1 MEWLF
6 RNTGKRQK
14 VGISKRIA
22 RNLLAVRVALLVPRS
37 YIHLHRKRNMA
48 KSNVRD
54 KLVAAGLELFHTKGY
69 NACGVSDIT
78 DAAGVPKGSFYNH
91 FKSKE
96 LLALAVLDLYKSLL
110 ELDALKDR
118 SKLPVPR
125 LRSLFKRYMTFH
137 VKWRFA
143 RGCLLGNFGAEL
155 SSQSPLVRKALK
167 HIFDR
172 WRDAV
177 ASVLQEAKERGDIA
191 KHHDPQET
199 ARFLYNAWQGAVI
212 NSKVTRSQAPFDNF
226 FAVIFD
232 SVMKR

>member
-1 MEWLF
+1 
-6 RNTGKRQK
+6 
-14 VGISKRIA
+14 
-22 RNLLAVRVALLVPRS
+22 
-37 YIHLHRKRNMA
+37 MA

-96 LLALAVLDLYKSLL
+96 LLALAVLDLYQSLL
-110 ELDALKDR
+110 GLDALKDR
-118 SKLPVPR
+118 SEPPVPR
-125 LRSLFKRYMTFH
+125 LRSLFKRYLTFH
-137 VKWRFA
+137 AKWQFA

-167 HIFDR
+167 QIFDR

-177 ASVLQEAKERGDIA
+177 ASVLQEAKGRGDIA

>member
-1 MEWLF
+1 
-6 RNTGKRQK
+6 
-14 VGISKRIA
+14 
-22 RNLLAVRVALLVPRS
+22 
-37 YIHLHRKRNMA
+37 MA

-54 KLVAAGLELFHTKGY
+54 KLVAAGFELFHTRGY
-69 NACGVSDIT
+69 NACAVLDIT
-78 DAAGVPKGSFYNH
+78 NAAGVPKGSFYNH

-96 LLALAVLDLYKSLL
+96 LLALEVLDHYQSLL
-110 ELDALKDR
+110 DLDALKDR
-118 SKLPVPR
+118 SKPPVPR

-167 HIFDR
+167 NIFDR

-177 ASVLQEAKERGDIA
+177 AIVLQEAKERGDIA
-191 KHHDPQET
+191 GHHDSQET

>member
-1 MEWLF
+1 
-6 RNTGKRQK
+6 
-14 VGISKRIA
+14 
-22 RNLLAVRVALLVPRS
+22 
-37 YIHLHRKRNMA
+37 MA

-78 DAAGVPKGSFYNH
+78 DAAEVPKGSFYNH

-96 LLALAVLDLYKSLL
+96 LLALAVLDLYQSLL
-110 ELDALKDR
+110 GLDALKDK
-118 SKLPVPR
+118 SKPPVPR
-125 LRSLFKRYMTFH
+125 LRSLFKRYLTFQ
-137 VKWRFA
+137 VKWQFA

-167 HIFDR
+167 NIFDR

-177 ASVLQEAKERGDIA
+177 AIVLQEAKERGDLA
-191 KHHDPQET
+191 GRLDPQET

-226 FAVIFD
+226 FAVVFD
-232 SVMKR
+232 SLMKR